1 MKFLV
6 FLIMMSLSLSFCKVS
21 HQMTQLTEKKC
32 GQYTYGRIEFKRSI
46 TTEEKNQLTLQGLLM
61 QDFIFENI
69 YLGLWYKSWD
79 KKNLNK
85 TAIRTLIPFSPDDK
99 LAGGLLVRDIKADD
113 NSNCL
118 ILIQTIGPLSKD
130 ELNDYGLIISSND
143 DFYKMEVQK
152 RNILPLLDHPCIKM
166 VSLVKEDYI
175 HDAKTN

>member
-1 MKFLV
+1 MKFV
-6 FLIMMSLSLSFCKVS
+6 FFLIMMALSFSFCKVS
-21 HQMTQLTEKKC
+21 HQLTQLTEKKC

-46 TTEEKNQLTLQGLLM
+46 STEEKNQLASQGLLI

-69 YLGLWYKSWD
+69 YLGLWYKSWG

-85 TAIRTLIPFSPDDK
+85 TAIRALIPFTPDDK

-130 ELNDYGLIISSND
+130 ELNDYGLIVSSNED
-143 DFYKMEVQK
+143 
-152 RNILPLLDHPCIKM
+152 
-166 VSLVKEDYI
+166 SLVISKPKRE
-175 HDAKTN
+175 K